1 MKFKI
6 EDFRILNTTIF
17 LTEYRKRMT
26 INCKGQLIDLTIPKI
41 MGILNVTPNSFFDG
55 GKYKNESEILSR
67 VEKMSSE
74 GATFIDVGA
83 YSSKP
88 SAEFVSE
95 QEEISRIIPVLDLIL
110 KHFPET
116 ILSID
121 TFRAEVAKA
130 SIESGAA
137 IINDISAGHLDEKML
152 ETVAKY
158 SVPYIMMH
166 MKGTPQTMQTLT
178 QYDDI
183 VKEMLFYFSERIA
196 KARSF
201 GINDLITDPGF
212 GFAKT
217 VEQNYEVFQ
226 KLDLFN
232 LLELPMLIGISRKS
246 MIYKTLNSNAEEA
259 LNGTTVLNTIALT
272 KGAKILRVH
281 DVKEAMECVTLF
293 NKIY

>member
-95 QEEISRIIPVLDLIL
+95 QEEISRIIPVLDLVL

-178 QYDDI
+178 QYNDI